1 MSYSS
6 IVRSYLPRLADKEL
20 KRGLD
25 AFGAVLIEGPKWCG
39 KTTTAEQAA
48 KSVLYLQDDDMK
60 EQYEQMLRVKPSS
73 LLEGKKPRL
82 IDEWQMAPKLWDSVR
97 FSIDR
102 QSENGMYI
110 LTGSTSVDNSL
121 IEHSGAGRI
130 KRMKMGTMSLFES
143 GDSTAEVKLSDMFEG
158 RDISGYSEVSVEKM
172 AELLVR
178 GGWPK
183 TIGEDVTTAYEHMDG
198 YCRTIL
204 ESDISTVDR
213 VNRDSTRMAKIMRSL
228 SRNISTQAPDTT
240 IAADLNEKE
249 SDKTHINTVRDY
261 VNALRKLHIV
271 DDLQAWN
278 PKLRSK
284 AAVRTSDT
292 RHFCDPAIAAY
303 FLGAS
308 PRNLMNDLRTYGCLF
323 ESLVV
328 RDLRAYVKG
337 IGGDVY
343 HYRDSDG
350 LEADAV
356 LHLRD
361 GRWGAAEVKL
371 GAGMI
376 DEAAENLK
384 KLENKVDSPDSP
396 SFLAVITCTNYAF
409 RRDDGVYV
417 VPICCLRD

>member
-1 MSYSS
+1 MK
-6 IVRSYLPRLADKEL
+6 SYLPRLADKEL

-48 KSVLYLQDDDMK
+48 KSVLYLQDDDMR

-110 LTGSTSVDNSL
+110 LTGSTSVDNSS

-143 GDSTAEVKLSDMFEG
+143 GDSTAEVKLSDMFED
-158 RDISGYSEVSVEKM
+158 RDISGYSDVSVEKM

-183 TIGEDVTTAYEHMDG
+183 TIGEDIITAYEHMDG

-249 SDKTHINTVRDY
+249 NDKAHINTVRDY
-261 VNALRKLHIV
+261 INALKKLHIV

-328 RDLRAYVKG
+328 RDLRTYVRG

-350 LEADAV
+350 LESDAV

-384 KLENKVDSPDSP
+384 KLENKVDSLDSP

>member
-1 MSYSS
+1 MK
-6 IVRSYLPRLADKEL
+6 SYLPRLADKEL
-20 KRGLD
+20 KGGLD

-48 KSVLYLQDDDMK
+48 KSALYLQDDDMR
-60 EQYEQMLRVKPSS
+60 EQYEQMLRVKPSN

-110 LTGSTSVDNSL
+110 LTGSTSVDNSS

-143 GDSTAEVKLSDMFEG
+143 GDSTAEVKLSDMFED
-158 RDISGYSEVSVEKM
+158 RDISGYSDVSVEKM

-183 TIGEDVTTAYEHMDG
+183 TIDEDITTAYEHMDG

-249 SDKTHINTVRDY
+249 NDKAHINTVRDY
-261 VNALRKLHIV
+261 INALKKLHIV
-271 DDLQAWN
+271 DDLKAWN

-328 RDLRAYVKG
+328 RDLRTYVRG

-384 KLENKVDSPDSP
+384 KLENKVDSLDSS

>member
-1 MSYSS
+1 MK
-6 IVRSYLPRLADKEL
+6 SYLPRLADKEL

-39 KTTTAEQAA
+39 KTTTAEQMA
-48 KSVLYLQDDDMK
+48 KSVLYLQDDDMR
-60 EQYEQMLRVKPSS
+60 EQYEQMLRVKPSG

-110 LTGSTSVDNSL
+110 LTGSTSVDNSS

-158 RDISGYSEVSVEKM
+158 REISGYSDVSVEKM

-183 TIGEDVTTAYEHMDG
+183 TIGEDISTAYEHMDG

-213 VNRDSTRMAKIMRSL
+213 VNRNSTRMAKIMRSL

-249 SDKTHINTVRDY
+249 NDKAHINTVRDY
-261 VNALRKLHIV
+261 IDALKKLHIV

-292 RHFCDPAIAAY
+292 RHFCDPAVAAY

-308 PRNLMNDLRTYGCLF
+308 PRNLMNDLKTYGCLF
-323 ESLVV
+323 ESMVV
-328 RDLRAYVKG
+328 RDLRAYVRC

-361 GRWGAAEVKL
+361 GRWGAVEVKL

-384 KLENKVDSPDSP
+384 KLENKVDSVDSP

-417 VPICCLRD
+417 IPICCLRD